1 MIGIDMKAWFVPSFR
16 DSAIFTP
23 AERKAA
29 SVMGTIV
36 YVNYEHKTFMV
47 EFEDNGAIF
56 KETFRFS
63 DCGKSVRVR
72 G

>member
-16 DSAIFTP
+16 DSEKFTP

-29 SVMGTIV
+29 TIMGSIV
-36 YVNYEHKTFMV
+36 YVNYAHKVFTV
-47 EFEDNGAIF
+47 EFEDNGVA
-56 KETFRFS
+56 FRESFNFS
-63 DCGKSVRVR
+63 DCGKTVRVR

>member
-1 MIGIDMKAWFVPSFR
+1 MIGIDMKAWFVPSYR

-36 YVNYEHKTFMV
+36 YVNYAHKTFMV
-47 EFEDNGAIF
+47 EFEDNGAMF
-56 KETFRFS
+56 KESFKFS
-63 DCGKSVRVR
+63 DCGKAVRVR

>member
-16 DSAIFTP
+16 DSDKMTP

-29 SVMGTIV
+29 KVMGTIV
-36 YVNYEHKTFMV
+36 YINYAHKTFLV
-47 EFEDNGAIF
+47 EFEDGGETF
-56 KETFRFS
+56 KETFKFC
-63 DCGKSVRVR
+63 DCGKTVRVR